1 MALIKIQKNGKT
13 LEVSKS
19 AFKNFYENS
28 GWKEVGKMPTSSSNQ
43 KSQEEGLDKNIINTK
58 AKEEN
63 FPPES
68 PSESSDAD
76 WDEVM
81 SEEDEDIHKPISEM
95 SRNEL
100 IKFATDNDISL
111 EGLTKNTQFREAIIN
126 ALKER
131 GE

>member
-1 MALIKIQKNGKT
+1 MALVKIQKNGKT

-28 GWKEVGKMPTSSSNQ
+28 GWEEVGEMPTSSNNQ
-43 KSQEEGLDKNIINTK
+43 KAQEEDLDKNTINNK
-58 AKEEN
+58 AKEDN
-63 FPPES
+63 VLPES

-81 SEEDEDIHKPISEM
+81 NEEDEDVQKPISEM
-95 SRNEL
+95 NRNEL
-100 IKFATDNDISL
+100 IKFAADNDISL
-111 EGLTKNTQFREAIIN
+111 VGLTKNAQFREAIIN